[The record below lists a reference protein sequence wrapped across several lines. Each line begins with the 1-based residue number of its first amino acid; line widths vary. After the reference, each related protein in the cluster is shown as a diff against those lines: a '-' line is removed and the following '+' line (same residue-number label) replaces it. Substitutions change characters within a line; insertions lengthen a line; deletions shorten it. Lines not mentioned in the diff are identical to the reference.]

1 MSTETPRHARRLP
14 FVVRI
19 IRARPRTATS
29 VVFGI
34 VVMAF
39 LLPLDRPVATR
50 FLISWDA
57 GVALYLVLV
66 FIMMARAGI
75 DHMRRNAALQDEG
88 RFAILILTVT
98 AAATSLGAILS
109 ELGTVQGATR
119 TGMQLALATI
129 TIVLSWTFVHT
140 IFALH
145 YAHEYYG
152 ERGAKHDGLSFPG
165 EGKPDYLDFV
175 YFSFVIGMTSQV
187 SDVAIASKPIRRT
200 ATVHGILSFF
210 FNVTLLALM
219 VNIAASAI

>member
-1 MSTETPRHARRLP
+1 MTSETPHPARRLP
-14 FVVRI
+14 YLLRV

-29 VVFGI
+29 VALGI
-34 VVMAF
+34 VVMA
-39 LLPLDRPVATR
+39 LLPSGWPMSTR
-50 FLISWDA
+50 FLVSWDA

-66 FIMMARAGI
+66 LSMMARAGI

-88 RFAILILTVT
+88 RFAILILTVI
-98 AAATSLGAILS
+98 AAAASLGAILS
-109 ELGTVQGATR
+109 ELSTAQGATR

-152 ERGAKHDGLSFPG
+152 ERGAKHDGLNFPG
-165 EGKPDYLDFV
+165 EGKPDYWDFA

-200 ATVHGILSFF
+200 AIAHGIVSFF
-210 FNVTLLALM
+210 FNVTLVALM

>member
-1 MSTETPRHARRLP
+1 MSTETPRPTRRLP
-14 FVVRI
+14 FVLRM

-29 VVFGI
+29 VAFGI
-34 VVMAF
+34 VVMA
-39 LLPLDRPVATR
+39 LLPWDRPAATR

-66 FIMMARAGI
+66 FWMMMRSGI

-88 RFAILILTVT
+88 RFAILILTV
-98 AAATSLGAILS
+98 AAAAASLGAILS
-109 ELGTVQGATR
+109 ELSTAQGATR

-152 ERGAKHDGLSFPG
+152 ERGAKHDGLNFPG
-165 EGKPDYLDFV
+165 EGKPDYWDFA

-200 ATVHGILSFF
+200 ATAHGIVSFF
-210 FNVTLLALM
+210 FNVTLVALM

>member
-1 MSTETPRHARRLP
+1 MTQENPHPARRLP
-14 FVVRI
+14 YPFRVV
-19 IRARPRTATS
+19 RARPRTAIAT
-29 VVFGI
+29 VLGI
-34 VVMAF
+34 VVMAS
-39 LLPLDRPVATR
+39 LPAGWPMSKR

-66 FIMMARAGI
+66 FSMMARAGI
-75 DHMRRNAALQDEG
+75 EHMRRNAALQDEG

-98 AAATSLGAILS
+98 AAAASLGAILS
-109 ELGTVQGATR
+109 ELSTAQGATR

-152 ERGAKHDGLSFPG
+152 ERGGKHDGLNFPG
-165 EGKPDYLDFV
+165 EGKPDYWDFA
-175 YFSFVIGMTSQV
+175 YFSFIIGMTSQV
-187 SDVAIASKPIRRT
+187 SDVSIASKPIRRT
-200 ATVHGILSFF
+200 ATAHGILSFF
-210 FNVTLLALM
+210 FNVTLVALM

>member
-14 FVVRI
+14 FVLRV

-29 VVFGI
+29 VVLGI
-34 VVMAF
+34 VVMA
-39 LLPLDRPVATR
+39 LLPSDRPTATR

-66 FIMMARAGI
+66 FGMMKRAGI
-75 DHMRRNAALQDEG
+75 EHMRRNAALQDEG

-98 AAATSLGAILS
+98 AAAASLGAILS
-109 ELGTVQGATR
+109 ELSTAQGATR

-152 ERGAKHDGLSFPG
+152 ERGAKHDGLNFPG
-165 EGKPDYLDFV
+165 EGTPDYWDFV
-175 YFSFVIGMTSQV
+175 YFSFIIGMTSQV

-200 ATVHGILSFF
+200 ATAHGIVSFF
-210 FNVTLLALM
+210 FNVTLVALM

>member
-1 MSTETPRHARRLP
+1 MTSGNPHPARRLP
-14 FVVRI
+14 YLLRV

-29 VVFGI
+29 VVLGI
-34 VVMAF
+34 AVMA
-39 LLPLDRPVATR
+39 LLPARWPMSTR
-50 FLISWDA
+50 FLVSWDA

-66 FIMMARAGI
+66 FGMMTRAGI

-88 RFAILILTVT
+88 RFAILILTVI
-98 AAATSLGAILS
+98 AAAASLGAILS
-109 ELGTVQGATR
+109 ELSTAQGATR
-119 TGMQLALATI
+119 TGMQLALATA

-152 ERGAKHDGLSFPG
+152 ERGAKHDGLNFPG
-165 EGKPDYLDFV
+165 EQKPDYWDFA

-187 SDVAIASKPIRRT
+187 SDVAIASRPIRRT
-200 ATVHGILSFF
+200 ATAHGIFSFF
-210 FNVTLLALM
+210 FNVTLVALM

>member
-1 MSTETPRHARRLP
+1 MSTETPRPARRLP
-14 FVVRI
+14 LVLRL

-34 VVMAF
+34 VAMAV
-39 LLPLDRPVATR
+39 LPSDLSRATR

-75 DHMRRNAALQDEG
+75 EHMRRNAALQDEG

-98 AAATSLGAILS
+98 AAAASLGAILS
-109 ELGTVQGATR
+109 ELSTAQGATR
-119 TGMQLALATI
+119 TGMQLALATA

-152 ERGAKHDGLSFPG
+152 ERGAKHDGMNFPG
-165 EGKPDYLDFV
+165 EEKPDYWDFA

-187 SDVAIASKPIRRT
+187 SDVAIASRPIRRT
-200 ATVHGILSFF
+200 ATAHGILSFF
-210 FNVTLLALM
+210 FNVTLVALM

>member
-1 MSTETPRHARRLP
+1 MSTETPRPARRLP
-14 FVVRI
+14 FVLRM

-34 VVMAF
+34 VVMA
-39 LLPLDRPVATR
+39 LLPTDRSTATR

-66 FIMMARAGI
+66 FTMMARAGI
-75 DHMRRNAALQDEG
+75 EHMRRNAALQDEG

-98 AAATSLGAILS
+98 AAAASLGAILS
-109 ELGTVQGATR
+109 ELSTAQGATR
-119 TGMQLALATI
+119 TGMQLALATA

-152 ERGAKHDGLSFPG
+152 ERGAKHSGLNFPG
-165 EGKPDYLDFV
+165 EEKPDYWDFA

-187 SDVAIASKPIRRT
+187 SDVAIASRPIRRT
-200 ATVHGILSFF
+200 ATAHGILSFF
-210 FNVTLLALM
+210 FNVTLVALM

>member
-1 MSTETPRHARRLP
+1 MSTETPRQARRLP
-14 FVVRI
+14 YLLRV

-29 VVFGI
+29 VVLGI
-34 VVMAF
+34 VVMA
-39 LLPLDRPVATR
+39 LLPAGWPMSTR
-50 FLISWDA
+50 FLVSWDA
-57 GVALYLVLV
+57 GVALYLLLV
-66 FIMMARAGI
+66 FGMMARAGI

-98 AAATSLGAILS
+98 AAAASLGAILS
-109 ELGTVQGATR
+109 ELSTAQGATR

-152 ERGAKHDGLSFPG
+152 ERGAKHDGLNFPG
-165 EGKPDYLDFV
+165 EGQPDYWDFA

-200 ATVHGILSFF
+200 ATAHGIVSFF
-210 FNVTLLALM
+210 FNVTLVALM

>member
-1 MSTETPRHARRLP
+1 MSTETPHHARRLP
-14 FVVRI
+14 YVLRV

-29 VVFGI
+29 VALGI
-34 VVMAF
+34 VVMA
-39 LLPLDRPVATR
+39 LLPSDRPAATR

-66 FIMMARAGI
+66 LHMMWRAGI
-75 DHMRRNAALQDEG
+75 EHMRRNAALQDEG

-98 AAATSLGAILS
+98 AAAASLGAILS
-109 ELGTVQGATR
+109 ELSTAQGATR

-129 TIVLSWTFVHT
+129 TIVLSWAFVHT

-152 ERGAKHDGLSFPG
+152 ERGSKHDGLNFPG
-165 EGKPDYLDFV
+165 EGQPDYWDFA

-200 ATVHGILSFF
+200 ATAHGIVSFF
-210 FNVTLLALM
+210 FNVTLVALM

>member
-1 MSTETPRHARRLP
+1 MTSENPHPARRLP
-14 FVVRI
+14 YLLRV

-29 VVFGI
+29 VAFGI
-34 VVMAF
+34 VVMA
-39 LLPLDRPVATR
+39 LLPSDRPMSTR
-50 FLISWDA
+50 FLVSWDA
-57 GVALYLVLV
+57 GVALYLLLV
-66 FIMMARAGI
+66 FGMMTRAGI

-88 RFAILILTVT
+88 RFAILILTV
-98 AAATSLGAILS
+98 AAAAASLGAILS
-109 ELGTVQGATR
+109 ELSTAQGATR

-152 ERGAKHDGLSFPG
+152 ERGAKHDGLNFPG
-165 EGKPDYLDFV
+165 EGQPDYWDFA

-200 ATVHGILSFF
+200 ATAHGILSFF
-210 FNVTLLALM
+210 FNVTLVALM

>member
-14 FVVRI
+14 FVLRV

-34 VVMAF
+34 VVMA
-39 LLPLDRPVATR
+39 LLPSDRPMATR

-75 DHMRRNAALQDEG
+75 EHMRRNAALQDEG

-98 AAATSLGAILS
+98 AAAASLGAILS
-109 ELGTVQGATR
+109 ELSTAQGATR
-119 TGMQLALATI
+119 TGMQLALATA

-152 ERGAKHDGLSFPG
+152 ERGAKHDGMNFPG
-165 EGKPDYLDFV
+165 EEKPDYWDFA

-187 SDVAIASKPIRRT
+187 SDVAIASRPIRRT
-200 ATVHGILSFF
+200 ATAHGILSFF
-210 FNVTLLALM
+210 FNVTLVALM

>member
-1 MSTETPRHARRLP
+1 MNTETPRQARRLP
-14 FVVRI
+14 YLLRL

-29 VVFGI
+29 VAFGI
-34 VVMAF
+34 VVMA
-39 LLPLDRPVATR
+39 LLPSDRPMATR

-66 FIMMARAGI
+66 FGMMARAGI

-88 RFAILILTVT
+88 RFAILILTVI
-98 AAATSLGAILS
+98 AAAASLGAILS
-109 ELGTVQGATR
+109 ELSTAQGATR

-152 ERGAKHDGLSFPG
+152 ERGAKHSGLNFPG
-165 EGKPDYLDFV
+165 EEKPDYWDFA

-200 ATVHGILSFF
+200 ATAHGIVSFF
-210 FNVTLLALM
+210 FNVTLVALM

>member
-1 MSTETPRHARRLP
+1 MIDEKPKSARRLP
-14 FVVRI
+14 YP
-19 IRARPRTATS
+19 IRVILARPRLATS
-29 VVFGI
+29 AMLGI
-34 VVMAF
+34 AVIA
-39 LLPLDRPVATR
+39 LLPSDMLLSRR
-50 FLISWDA
+50 LLIGWDA
-57 GVALYLVLV
+57 GIALYLVLV
-66 FIMMARAGI
+66 FWMMMRAGI

-88 RFAILILTVT
+88 RFAILILTV
-98 AAATSLGAILS
+98 AAAAASLGAILS
-109 ELGTVQGATR
+109 ELSTAQGATR

-152 ERGAKHDGLSFPG
+152 ERGAKHDGLNFPG
-165 EGKPDYLDFV
+165 EGKPDYWDFA

-200 ATVHGILSFF
+200 ATAHGIVSFF
-210 FNVTLLALM
+210 FNVTLVALM

>member
-1 MSTETPRHARRLP
+1 MTSENPHPARRLP
-14 FVVRI
+14 YLLRV
-19 IRARPRTATS
+19 IRARPRTAIS
-29 VVFGI
+29 VAVGI
-34 VVMAF
+34 VVMA
-39 LLPLDRPVATR
+39 LLPSDRPMATR

-57 GVALYLVLV
+57 GVALYLLLV
-66 FIMMARAGI
+66 FGMMTRAGI

-88 RFAILILTVT
+88 RFAILILTVI
-98 AAATSLGAILS
+98 AAGASLGAILS
-109 ELGTVQGATR
+109 ELSTAQGATR

-152 ERGAKHDGLSFPG
+152 ERGAKHDGLNFPG
-165 EGKPDYLDFV
+165 EGKPDYWDFA

-200 ATVHGILSFF
+200 AIAHGIFSFF
-210 FNVTLLALM
+210 FNVTLVALM

>member
-1 MSTETPRHARRLP
+1 MSTETPRPARRLP
-14 FVVRI
+14 LVLRL

-34 VVMAF
+34 VAMAV
-39 LLPLDRPVATR
+39 LPSDLSRATR

-66 FIMMARAGI
+66 FIMMASAGI
-75 DHMRRNAALQDEG
+75 EHMRRNAALQDEG

-98 AAATSLGAILS
+98 AAAASLGAILS
-109 ELGTVQGATR
+109 ELSTAQGATR
-119 TGMQLALATI
+119 TGMQLALATA

-152 ERGAKHDGLSFPG
+152 ERGAKHDGMNFPG
-165 EGKPDYLDFV
+165 EEKPDYWDFA

-187 SDVAIASKPIRRT
+187 SDVAIASRPIRRT
-200 ATVHGILSFF
+200 ATAHGILSFF
-210 FNVTLLALM
+210 FNVTLVALM